1 MFQDTNQRLIG
12 TYSGKIILITVNENS
27 ISIDDSYLICQEV
40 KVKSISC
47 NKNHETDLEK
57 TYSLLIGDIIKFSKS
72 KILKY

>member
-40 KVKSISC
+40 KVKSISY
-47 NKNHETDLEK
+47 NKNDEMDLEK
-57 TYSLLIGDIIKFSKS
+57 NLCIHC
-72 KILKY
+72 